1 MLLAS
6 AINVIPQPLSVREDG
21 GSFKLK
27 GTQISCDSSLSPRAM
42 DAVNAFSAQLS
53 IVAGQIYPVS
63 KPVGLSETV
72 RLGNGKGIIFALD
85 PTLKEEAYTITID
98 KKKAVILASSDAGI
112 LYAIQTL
119 KQLLPESI
127 YGTKA
132 DNTSKWELPCCQIKD
147 APRFGYRGMHLDCS
161 RHFWTVDEVKKVLDV
176 MAMVKINRFHW
187 HLTDDQ
193 GWRAEIKA
201 YPALTEVG
209 AWRSETIVGYQAW
222 HNEPDYEYDGVRYGG
237 YYTQDQ
243 MREIVAYADKLG
255 ITVIPEID
263 LPGHMIAALASYPW
277 LGCFG
282 KSIETGQ
289 PYQVWTK
296 WGVSPDV
303 LCPGKET
310 TFSFLETVLS
320 ELCDIFPGEYFHIG
334 GDECPKTAWA
344 QCPDCQA
351 RIAALGLKADSRA
364 TAEQRLQNYV
374 TSRVQ
379 KFLDTKGKK
388 IIGWDEILEGDL
400 EEGATVMSW
409 RGTKGGIEASARGF
423 DVIMTPD
430 NFCYFD
436 YNQSPKEPDP
446 NIPAWEFYDEPLCAW
461 WGHLPIQKVYS
472 FNPTDGLTPEAAAHI
487 LGAQAN
493 VWCEYIPTTQ
503 QLEYMIMPRLFALSE
518 VQWCTPANKDFDR
531 FSAAVHEKGFKILQI
546 KGFNYRDKGDF

>member
-6 AINVIPQPLSVREDG
+6 TINVIPQPLSVREDG

-27 GTQISCDSSLSPRAM
+27 GAQISCDASVSPNVE
-42 DAVNAFSAQLS
+42 DAVKAFSAQLS

-72 RLGNGKGIIFALD
+72 RNGNGKGIIFAID
-85 PTLKEEAYTITID
+85 PTLAEEAYTINID
-98 KKKAVILASSDAGI
+98 KKKAVIQSSSEAGF

-119 KQLLPESI
+119 KQLLPVSI
-127 YGTKA
+127 YGNAT
-132 DNTSKWELPCCQIKD
+132 DNESKWELPCCEIKD
-147 APRFGYRGMHLDCS
+147 KPRFGYRGMHLDCS
-161 RHFWTVDEVKKVLDV
+161 RHFWTVDEIKKILDV
-176 MAMVKINRFHW
+176 MAIVKINRFHW

-209 AWRSETIVGYQAW
+209 AWRAGTIVGYQQWAK
-222 HNEPDYEYDGVRYGG
+222 ESEYKFDGIRYGG

-243 MREIVAYADKLG
+243 MRDVVAYATKLG

-263 LPGHMIAALASYPW
+263 LPGHMVAALASYPY

-282 KSIETGQ
+282 KQVGSGE
-289 PYQVWTK
+289 PYEVWQQ

-303 LCPGKET
+303 LCPGKES
-310 TFSFLETVLS
+310 TFTFLEGVLG
-320 ELCDIFPGEYFHIG
+320 ELSDIFPAEYFHIG

-344 QCPDCQA
+344 KCPDCQK
-351 RIAALGLKADSRA
+351 RIAELGLVSDEHASK
-364 TAEQRLQNYV
+364 EQRLQNYV

-379 KFLDTKGKK
+379 KFLATKGKK

-400 EEGATVMSW
+400 AEGATVMSW
-409 RGTKGGIEASARGF
+409 RGTKGGIEASGRGF

-430 NFCYFD
+430 TYCYFD
-436 YNQSPKEPDP
+436 YNQNPDRGDTS
-446 NIPAWEFYDEPLCAW
+446 IPVWEAVDEPTCAW
-461 WGHLPIQKVYS
+461 WGWLPIQKVYS
-472 FNPTDGLTPEAAAHI
+472 FNPTEGLDEVAASHI

-493 VWCEYIPTTQ
+493 VWCEYIPTTE
-503 QLEYMIMPRLFALSE
+503 QLEYMIMPRLFAMSE
-518 VQWCTPANKDFDR
+518 VQWCEPSDKNFER
-531 FSAAVHEKGFKILQI
+531 FAAAVKDKGFKILKL